1 MGLAASRKLHLFMYI
16 FLWILL
22 IRQKPYSSIYYK
34 AAVEAP
40 RWNAFYFTLWKPVF
54 IRMEISGIQSEP
66 DIRECSSELNGKHG
80 TAVIL
85 SVVTMEL
92 NFSTIDLLF

>member
-1 MGLAASRKLHLFMYI
+1 M
-16 FLWILL
+16 
-22 IRQKPYSSIYYK
+22 
-34 AAVEAP
+34 
-40 RWNAFYFTLWKPVF
+40 
-54 IRMEISGIQSEP
+54 MEISGIQPEP

-85 SVVTMEL
+85 SVVNMEL